1 MIGAAHRT
9 AYRRVALSA
18 LLTLSSAA
26 GAQDLAAYGK
36 LAASLDA
43 AAQARTTS
51 APAALAQLDRAQE
64 AFKTLSPTL
73 RNQKIVTGLD
83 DTLSGARAALART
96 PAELQAQVAL
106 ARGLMRKALYDQTLS
121 RLAGGEKAGEQ
132 VTLLAREFALT
143 NASARALVQDAQGG
157 QPERVAWRLQRAAVT
172 KVNAALAAVQPRQ
185 DAASYLN
192 LARATGWFTV
202 VQDAAGVGELSVTRF
217 GDALRQLTSGDE
229 AALRTSLAALRSD
242 MKTFTATLETA
253 PGVKPVTTT
262 TPPAGTVKGAV
273 KPDPTPVTAG
283 NAGTTG
289 TGNTGTG
296 TDRTGTT
303 GNAGKGTGNGT
314 ASGSQSGSTPSAA
327 GGLGSVYAALGRAL
341 SDASHA
347 DAPAAREQIAL
358 ARTALKDVPNT
369 LRNAAGFD
377 GVAAALDRAAGRQA
391 LRPQTVQ
398 ALIGQVANLEREA
411 AGQPVSAL
419 DRASGV
425 ASGFGGWARALLF
438 ALLAALAFLPLYL
451 LNLAFGGRNTSW
463 RAVMAGLMLLL
474 LPVFLEGLF
483 GLLGALGDLLNVGP
497 LRSLTNFT
505 LFQGAYGLPLW
516 WLLSAGALGLLSAG
530 FWGLCQQFGLLGQ
543 PKTASAKSSD
553 DASIEWDE
561 DF

>member
-1 MIGAAHRT
+1 MTRVAS
-9 AYRRVALSA
+9 RRVALSA
-18 LLTLSSAA
+18 LLAVGGAA

-64 AFKTLSPTL
+64 AFQALSPTL
-73 RNQKIVTGLD
+73 RNQKIVTGLN

-132 VTLLAREFALT
+132 VALLSREFGLAD
-143 NASARALVQDAQGG
+143 ASARALAQDAQGG

-172 KVNAALAAVQPRQ
+172 KVNAALAATQPQQ

-217 GDALRQLTSGDE
+217 GDALRQLTSGDV
-229 AALRTSLAALRSD
+229 AALRPSLAALRSD
-242 MKTFTATLETA
+242 MKTFTATLATA

-262 TPPAGTVKGAV
+262 TPPSGAV
-273 KPDPTPVTAG
+273 KPDPAPVTAG
-283 NAGTTG
+283 KPGTTG
-289 TGNTGTG
+289 TVNSSTGTAP
-296 TDRTGTT
+296 TGTN
-303 GNAGKGTGNGT
+303 GNAGNGTGNGAASARPPAGT
-314 ASGSQSGSTPSAA
+314 ASAA
-327 GGLGSVYAALGRAL
+327 GSLGSVYAALGRAL
-341 SDASHA
+341 SEVSHA
-347 DAPAAREQIAL
+347 NAPAAREQIAL
-358 ARTALKDVPNT
+358 ARAALNNVPNT
-369 LRNAAGFD
+369 LRNAAGFG
-377 GVAAALDRAAGRQA
+377 GVAAALDRAAGAQA

-411 AGQPVSAL
+411 AGQPLSAL
-419 DRASGV
+419 DRVSGV
-425 ASGFGGWARALLF
+425 ASGFGGWVRALLF
-438 ALLAALAFLPLYL
+438 AVLAALAAAPLYL

-463 RAVMAGLMLLL
+463 RAVGAGLALLL

-543 PKTASAKSSD
+543 PKTASARNKD
-553 DASIEWDE
+553 DASIDWDE

>member
-1 MIGAAHRT
+1 MTRVAS
-9 AYRRVALSA
+9 RRVALSA
-18 LLTLSSAA
+18 LLAVSGAA

-43 AAQARTTS
+43 AAQARATS

-64 AFKTLSPTL
+64 AFQALSPTL
-73 RNQKIVTGLD
+73 RNQKIVTGLN

-121 RLAGGEKAGEQ
+121 RLAGGEKVGEQ
-132 VTLLAREFALT
+132 VALLSREFGLAD
-143 NASARALVQDAQGG
+143 ASARALAQDAQGG

-172 KVNAALAAVQPRQ
+172 KVNAALAATQPRQ

-217 GDALRQLTSGDE
+217 GDALRQLTSGDV
-229 AALRTSLAALRSD
+229 AALRPSLAALRSD
-242 MKTFTATLETA
+242 MKTFTATLATA

-262 TPPAGTVKGAV
+262 TPPSGAV
-273 KPDPTPVTAG
+273 KPDPAPVTAG
-283 NAGTTG
+283 KPGTTG
-289 TGNTGTG
+289 TDNSSTGT
-296 TDRTGTT
+296 
-303 GNAGKGTGNGT
+303 NGNGT
-314 ASGSQSGSTPSAA
+314 GDGAASARPPAGTASAA
-327 GGLGSVYAALGRAL
+327 GSLGSVYAALGRAL
-341 SDASHA
+341 SEASHA
-347 DAPAAREQIAL
+347 NAPAAREQIAL
-358 ARTALKDVPNT
+358 ARAALNNVPNT
-369 LRNAAGFD
+369 LRNAAGFG
-377 GVAAALDRAAGRQA
+377 GVAAALDRAAGGQA

-411 AGQPVSAL
+411 AGQPLSAL
-419 DRASGV
+419 DRVSGV
-425 ASGFGGWARALLF
+425 ASGFGGWVRALLF
-438 ALLAALAFLPLYL
+438 AVLAALAAAPLYL

-463 RAVMAGLMLLL
+463 RAVGAGLALLL

-543 PKTASAKSSD
+543 PKTASARDKD
-553 DASIEWDE
+553 DASIDWDE